1 MFQRHQQRLTDGLQ
15 FRHTKG
21 GKQRQRSE
29 VHLINCV
36 CLPADRKSLRTGC
49 PHPQGCQPHRVL
61 SLPAAQQQWRHG
73 CMAVEMEAQRVSSLR
88 LLEFLFSAEIHQD
101 LSSLLYFSTP
111 SCDVNTY
118 AGIHLHFK
126 RTSSHGV
133 RATGCFSRCCRP
145 RWLSLRKK
153 NRGCIL

>member
-1 MFQRHQQRLTDGLQ
+1 MVFTRLYLCVAVSHVIARKVFQKDTTEHCQTA
-15 FRHTKG
+15 
-21 GKQRQRSE
+21 
-29 VHLINCV
+29 
-36 CLPADRKSLRTGC
+36 ADRKSLRTGC
-49 PHPQGCQPHRVL
+49 PHPQGCQPHHVL

-73 CMAVEMEAQRVSSLR
+73 CIAGEMEAQRVSSLR

-101 LSSLLYFSTP
+101 LSSLLYFSAP

-145 RWLSLRKK
+145 
-153 NRGCIL
+153 